1 MHERPDVPRLNLPR
15 DRDEE
20 VRQVM
25 QIARVI
31 ADQPAAAISS
41 SEANV
46 SESFQSA
53 SESVRRGDPASRAAH
68 QKKL

>member
-1 MHERPDVPRLNLPR
+1 
-15 DRDEE
+15 
-20 VRQVM
+20 M

-31 ADQPAAAISS
+31 ADQPPASS

-53 SESVRRGDPASRAAH
+53 GDSVRRGDPASRAAH
-68 QKKL
+68 